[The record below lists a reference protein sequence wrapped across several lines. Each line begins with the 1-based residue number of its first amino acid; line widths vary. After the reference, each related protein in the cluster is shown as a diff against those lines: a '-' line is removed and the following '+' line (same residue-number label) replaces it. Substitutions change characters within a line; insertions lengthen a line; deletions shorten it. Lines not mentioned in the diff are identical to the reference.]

1 MAGLKSERRQTMT
14 DTINDVG
21 EAAEQVPAEPATP
34 VDQQQLAEQLL
45 AQAKEQG
52 VELVGPGG
60 LLNQLTKRV
69 LESALEAEMSDH
81 LGYDKHQPIGRNSGN
96 SRNGVR
102 SKTVLTEIGP
112 VEIDVPRD
120 VDASFTPKI
129 VRKRQRRLTGV
140 DQIVLSLSA
149 RGLTTGEISAHFA
162 EVYGAQVSRETISK
176 ITDSVLEEMASWMAR
191 PLDEVYPVIFIDAI
205 VVKVRDGQVR
215 NKPIYVVIGVTVNGE
230 RDILGLWAG
239 DGSEGAKF
247 WLAVLTELKN
257 RGVADVCI
265 AVCDGL
271 KGLPEAINSV
281 WDLATVQACTLHLI
295 RNTFRYAS
303 RKYWDQI
310 GHDLRP
316 VYTAANEAEA
326 RARFAE
332 FAEKWGKPYPAIRR
346 LWENAWPE
354 FVPFLDYDVE
364 IRKIICSTNAI
375 ESLNARYRRAVRVRG
390 HFPNEQAAMKCLYLT
405 TRSLDPTG
413 KGRARWATRWKPAL
427 NAFAITFEG
436 RIPIR

>member
-1 MAGLKSERRQTMT
+1 VT
-14 DTINDVG
+14 DTISDVAAT
-21 EAAEQVPAEPATP
+21 AAEDEGPPAGVSA

-45 AQAKEQG
+45 AQAREQG

-60 LLNQLTKRV
+60 LLNQLTKKV
-69 LESALEAEMSDH
+69 LEAALEAEMSDH
-81 LGYDKHQPIGRNSGN
+81 LGYDKHHPAGRNHGN
-96 SRNGVR
+96 SRNGIR

-112 VEIDVPRD
+112 VEIEVPRD
-120 VDASFTPKI
+120 VDASFQPKI

-162 EVYGAQVSRETISK
+162 EVYGAAVSKETVSK
-176 ITDSVLEEMASWMAR
+176 ITDQVLEEMAGWLAR
-191 PLDEVYPVIFIDAI
+191 PLDEVYPVLFIDAI

-215 NKPIYVVIGVTVNGE
+215 NKPIYVAIGVTVNGE

-239 DGSEGAKF
+239 DGNEGAKF
-247 WLAVLTELKN
+247 WLQILTELKN

-271 KGLPEAINSV
+271 KGLPDAINTV
-281 WDLATVQACTLHLI
+281 WELTTVQACIIHLI

-310 GHDLRP
+310 ARDLRP
-316 VYTAANEAEA
+316 VYTAATEAEA
-326 RARFAE
+326 RARFSE
-332 FAEKWGKPYPAIRR
+332 FADKWGRPYPAITK
-346 LWENAWPE
+346 LWQNAWSE

-390 HFPNEQAAMKCLYLT
+390 HFPNEQAALKCLYLT

-413 KGRARWATRWKPAL
+413 NGKARWATRWKPAL
-427 NAFAITFEG
+427 NAFAVTFEG
-436 RIPIR
+436 RIPTR